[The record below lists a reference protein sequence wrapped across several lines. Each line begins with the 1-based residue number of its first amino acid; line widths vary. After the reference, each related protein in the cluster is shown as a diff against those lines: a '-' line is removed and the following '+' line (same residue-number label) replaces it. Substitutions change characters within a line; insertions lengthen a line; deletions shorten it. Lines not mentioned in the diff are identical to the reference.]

1 MRQSRSPVV
10 STLLKVGYAHN
21 QPMRHGSNGGAWWT
35 FVLCCIW
42 PCERV
47 LCHPIVS
54 ASMSRRTL
62 VVRNVMRQALH
73 TVHTKFKR
81 RVSMQINR
89 MLPGYS
95 YPFVTR
101 SCLQS
106 SSSHV
111 GTGANEPP
119 HTNTLRLLAFLSRL
133 HRVLFLPSFIF
144 LVCFNRCIEVP
155 VGLLHV

>member
-1 MRQSRSPVV
+1 MQ
-10 STLLKVGYAHN
+10 
-21 QPMRHGSNGGAWWT
+21 
-35 FVLCCIW
+35 
-42 PCERV
+42 
-47 LCHPIVS
+47 
-54 ASMSRRTL
+54 
-62 VVRNVMRQALH
+62 QALQA
-73 TVHTKFKR
+73 VHTKFKR

-101 SCLQS
+101 SCLQRS
-106 SSSHV
+106 SSRV

-133 HRVLFLPSFIF
+133 HRMFFLPPFVF
-144 LVCFNRCIEVP
+144 LVCFDRCIEVP